1 MMRAAQLSCRNMDG
15 AITSPVMAHIGNR
28 ASKLASHLLQ
38 LVDPEMPPLKRN
50 SLSVSSL
57 ALVPQHLVSTTI
69 SAPCFVGTLRP
80 ATPEALC
87 RADNV
92 ALGIEMVSEPG
103 HVAAFAPSQC
113 RFNSSSLTL
122 LQ

>member
-1 MMRAAQLSCRNMDG
+1 
-15 AITSPVMAHIGNR
+15 MAHIGNW

-38 LVDPEMPPLKRN
+38 LVDPAMPPLKRN
-50 SLSVSSL
+50 NLSVSSL

-87 RADNV
+87 RVDNV

-103 HVAAFAPSQC
+103 QAAVFALSRWILPNTVQWHDD
-113 RFNSSSLTL
+113 L
-122 LQ
+122 LRKF